1 MGGLTAAKV
10 KNDGEVMVV
19 IFGGDDNKN
28 GVIYTFNLE
37 MYNVGTIDKV
47 SYQRLSHSNSTM
59 NNQVYLFGGKWKN
72 EYHNDMQKFDID
84 TETLETLQTT
94 GEPPSPRYKHS
105 SAVVGKMMYVFGGA
119 RWGPKEYY
127 ADLHCFNP
135 LTKEWTTLQTGE
147 KNPSPRSGM
156 SFFGFQE

>member
-47 SYQRLSHSNSTM
+47 SYHRMYHTDSSV
-59 NNQVYLFGGKWKN
+59 NNQVYLFGG
-72 EYHNDMQKFDID
+72 
-84 TETLETLQTT
+84 
-94 GEPPSPRYKHS
+94 S
-105 SAVVGKMMYVFGGA
+105 
-119 RWGPKEYY
+119 
-127 ADLHCFNP
+127 
-135 LTKEWTTLQTGE
+135 
-147 KNPSPRSGM
+147 
-156 SFFGFQE
+156 